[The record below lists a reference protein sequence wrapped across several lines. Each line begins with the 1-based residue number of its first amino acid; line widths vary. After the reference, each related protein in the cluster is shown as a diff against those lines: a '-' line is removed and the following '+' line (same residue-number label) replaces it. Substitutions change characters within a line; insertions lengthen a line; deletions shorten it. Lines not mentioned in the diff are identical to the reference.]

1 MNGAARCCSKIVPMC
16 ADPGEH
22 GYGLSKLN
30 TEARYNRSTQN
41 NCFELFPRAWHFSRS
56 AFSPCTHSA
65 AEATTF
71 GLCRWTPLTSFLRT
85 CTAQMSQPSTRT
97 SRRSPKAV
105 CRPPTTAAHMCSN
118 LFDRQ
123 PGHHQGVLQCTQT
136 FVGPGERSDAQNPN
150 RLAKVLHLANHQ
162 DPICTSRLKAEMK
175 FIIAVRL

>member
-1 MNGAARCCSKIVPMC
+1 MC

-85 CTAQMSQPSTRT
+85 CSIV
-97 SRRSPKAV
+97 SPDIIRASSS
-105 CRPPTTAAHMCSN
+105 AHRHSW
-118 LFDRQ
+118 
-123 PGHHQGVLQCTQT
+123 
-136 FVGPGERSDAQNPN
+136 GPGNALMRRIRIDWP
-150 RLAKVLHLANHQ
+150 RYFTLRTTRIRFVLVAVK
-162 DPICTSRLKAEMK
+162 KAPRK
-175 FIIAVRL
+175 